1 MTHISKNGV
10 ALILFV
16 ASITGLNI
24 EEAMAENVVLAIT
37 TLVSFA
43 LMVVNQLDRKDLKWG
58 LLRKEPK
65 E

>member
-43 LMVVNQLDRKDLKWG
+43 LMVYNQLDRKDIKWG

-65 E
+65 K